1 MIMVEKGYD
10 QLWSAES
17 VHNEAES
24 YVTGVE
30 GNDDGVL
37 RGRLR

>member
-1 MIMVEKGYD
+1 MMVVEKGFD
-10 QLWSAES
+10 QLWWAES
-17 VHNEAES
+17 VHIDAES
-24 YVTGVE
+24 YETGVE